1 MDLPALIAAR
11 KSLLE
16 ARVNGMRRYK
26 DSNGEEIEYK
36 SDSEMRNALA
46 ALDAEIA
53 RLQRGQRS
61 TFTFRTSK
69 GL

>member
-11 KSLLE
+11 AKLLA
-16 ARVNGMRRYK
+16 ARADGVRRYK
-26 DSNGEEIEYK
+26 DSDGTEVEYK

-46 ALDAEIA
+46 ALDSEIA

-61 TFTFRTSK
+61 TFTFKTSR